1 MSDPDVIPA
10 SPDLAAVEAAIRSAV
25 DRRRPDELDL
35 IGNGEF
41 SIAVHWRCDGTHWVM
56 KRVPPFRSRAA
67 ADGYIALTRDYI
79 ATLRARGVRCVATD
93 LAALTRPDGR
103 TVVYHVQPLLDVE
116 QLADQV
122 LARDEPDPEHPL
134 AVAVVDTVVAAL
146 RGPDGSGVNGVGLD
160 AQFANWYHHDGEPW
174 QLDFSTPLLLDPAG
188 RIRFEAWGFLQEYPL
203 PLRPLVYREVTALA
217 PRYLD
222 TGYVLTDV
230 LVGLIRQDLDA
241 WCEPVVRIARH
252 RHGIEISPAE
262 AAEHYRE
269 EAQLFPRL
277 LKLKR
282 LQRAWIQ
289 RTGRRYD
296 SLLPTASSF
305 G

>member
-1 MSDPDVIPA
+1 MSDPDVILA

-41 SIAVHWRCDGTHWVM
+41 SIAVHWRRDGTDWVV

-67 ADGYIALTRDYI
+67 ADGYIALTRDYM
-79 ATLRARGVRCVATD
+79 AALQARGVRCVATD
-93 LAALTRPDGR
+93 IEAITRPDGR
-103 TVVYHVQPLLDVE
+103 TVVYHVQPLLDTE
-116 QLADQV
+116 HLADRV

-146 RGPDGSGVNGVGLD
+146 SGAAESGLGLD
-160 AQFANWYHHDGEPW
+160 AQVANWYRHDGAPW

-188 RIRFEAWGFLQEYPL
+188 RIRFEPWGFLQEYPL
-203 PLRPLVYREVTALA
+203 PLRPIVYRELTALA

-222 TGYVLTDV
+222 AGYVLTDI
-230 LVGLIRQDLDA
+230 LVGLIRQELGA
-241 WCEPVVRIARH
+241 WCDPVVRIARD
-252 RHGIEISPAE
+252 RHGIEIAPAE
-262 AAEHYRE
+262 AAEHHRE

-277 LKLKR
+277 LRLKR

-296 SLLPTASSF
+296 SLLPAASTF